1 MSLLIIGTVAFDT
14 VETPYG
20 KVERALGGSGTFASL
35 AAAYYTRP
43 RLVGV
48 VGEDFPQ
55 EYIDLLASR
64 GVDIRGIEHAAGKS
78 FFWHGRYEQDINIRE
93 TLVTELNVLETFD
106 PKLPADY
113 LDSRYI
119 FLANIDPNLQLKVL
133 DQTPAAVLTMAD
145 TMNLWIDIT
154 RDALEQVLRRVD
166 IILLN
171 DSEARQ
177 LCGTPNLI
185 KAARDILAK
194 GPKAVILK
202 KGEHGVMM
210 FTDQAVFSLPAFPL
224 QGVKDP
230 TGAGDAFAGGFIG
243 YLAGLDVRDDAHMR
257 RALAVGTATASLC
270 CEDFSIERFK
280 TADRQAVSGR
290 IAQIAAATAVDYA
303 PLFGA

>member
-20 KVERALGGSGTFASL
+20 KVERVLGGSGSYASL
-35 AAAYYTRP
+35 AAAYYTKP

-55 EYIDLLASR
+55 RYLSLLESR
-64 GVDIRGIEHAAGKS
+64 GVDTLGVERAPGKS
-78 FFWHGRYEQDINIRE
+78 FFWHGRYETDVNIRE

-106 PKLPADY
+106 PKLPGDY
-113 LDSRYI
+113 PDSRFV
-119 FLANIDPNLQLKVL
+119 FLANIDPALQLRVL
-133 DQTPAAVLTMAD
+133 EQTPGAVLTMAD
-145 TMNLWIDIT
+145 TMNLWIDIA
-154 RDALEQVLRRVD
+154 RDALEEVLRRAH

-185 KAARDILAK
+185 TAARRILEK
-194 GPKAVILK
+194 GPRAVIIK

-210 FTDQAVFSLPAFPL
+210 FTDKAVFSLPAFPL
-224 QGVKDP
+224 EGVKDP

-243 YLAGLDVRDDAHMR
+243 YLAGADDCTEPAMR
-257 RALAVGTATASLC
+257 RAVVAGTATASLC
-270 CEDFSIERFK
+270 CEDFSVGRLQS
-280 TADRQAVSGR
+280 ADAGAVAAR
-290 IAQIAAATAVDYA
+290 IAGIADITSVDFA
-303 PLFGA
+303 QLARV